1 MQCPKCGIRL
11 PDSFLSHPFFTTGEP
26 VTPPR
31 RPGNCEKCGT
41 RFPWNSK
48 LRRVGRPLAGI
59 VVKGWAEYKS
69 LSALHLSVLLAL
81 LLIIIGVFTWR
92 DLADILKG
100 LMKK

>member
-1 MQCPKCGIRL
+1 
-11 PDSFLSHPFFTTGEP
+11 
-26 VTPPR
+26 
-31 RPGNCEKCGT
+31 
-41 RFPWNSK
+41 
-48 LRRVGRPLAGI
+48 LAGI